1 MAKSNTKKTDR
12 QIRTHCRQV
21 RTSLVDH
28 LEHQLPP
35 EEQRMVDEHLKVC
48 PRCAAER
55 ASLKQTLTLL
65 NYRELPEPDESFW
78 MELRSR
84 VRQGIREEQAVSGRR
99 PAVPIRAWVP
109 AVAVASL
116 LVFLFL
122 WWSGHPQFPAPGGH
136 SLLASLEQQGLRSLE
151 KLGKTLS
158 DIEGLEFARTP
169 GDSLVELLAAIPHP
183 AETLERMLMVEK
195 MARDPDLWEAVIE
208 EEALLQTPAE
218 MLIEEL
224 SEDQLKMLSVKLKN
238 LMG

>member
-1 MAKSNTKKTDR
+1 MGKSNPKETDR
-12 QIRTHCRQV
+12 QIRTHCKQV
-21 RTSLVDH
+21 RAFLVDH
-28 LEHQLPP
+28 LEDQLPP

-55 ASLKQTLTLL
+55 ASLKQTLSLL
-65 NYRELPEPDESFW
+65 NCRELPEPDESFW
-78 MELRSR
+78 MELRCR
-84 VRQGIREEQAVSGRR
+84 VRQGIREEQAVSPRR
-99 PAVPIRAWVP
+99 PAVPVRAWAP

-122 WWSGHPQFPAPGGH
+122 WWSGHPQLPAPGGQ

-151 KLGKTLS
+151 KLGETLS
-158 DIEGLEFARTP
+158 DIEELEFARTP

-183 AETLERMLMVEK
+183 AETLERTLMAEK

-208 EEALLQTPAE
+208 EETLLQTTAE

-224 SEDQLKMLSVKLKN
+224 SEDQLKRLSAKLKN